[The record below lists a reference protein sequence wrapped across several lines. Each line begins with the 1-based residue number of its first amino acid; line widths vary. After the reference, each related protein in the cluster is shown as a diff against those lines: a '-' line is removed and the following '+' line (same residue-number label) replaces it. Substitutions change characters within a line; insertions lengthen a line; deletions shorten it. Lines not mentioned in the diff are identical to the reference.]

1 MLLFLNQKKFFPLI
15 ILLLQ
20 MILILINSS
29 TTDFEMERVCSAG
42 NYDEYEQKTGYRTA
56 QHYADDDSMEI
67 TSAHPFY
74 RSLFMTT
81 EKDNLNLFVKSI
93 GFELFIVALG
103 GFTLV
108 NYIVFTIVWCVHKG
122 MFRILSEKEKAERQQ
137 TKCKYCKFFL
147 MFLFLLI
154 SSALSVFGII
164 FMKTFKNYINL
175 SDCGYLHFTNHGL
188 FGDNDNFAGTYN
200 LREAFANYTY
210 SLNSIQ
216 NFYSRMNLF
225 NNNISSINQEFNE
238 RLESNNDL
246 VTDNSVISPNPDK
259 GLFDFISTNYQTIYG
274 PYTNSSTILGII
286 YKYYNERIEPVL
298 DTLDDIKDDYRHF
311 LTYKNDYITEIEKY
325 SIYFDIMT
333 QMYQIL
339 NNNIGRVLNDYTDEG
354 VNVVYYLMYII
365 YIAFPATT
373 LSIIVLIFIY
383 VCKKE
388 VGICIVK
395 YMRIIIHVLWN
406 TLFIF
411 TTLGFLLSGYIGT
424 YRRYSYDLTPS
435 FNYLISSS
443 LIQDPNSKENIF
455 QEFAGNSTISRSVKL
470 FSACYNSSQST
481 NIAKILEIT
490 DNLLLYFNKLYQDYN
505 LLLHYMYNNNINED
519 ISPYLTEKEA
529 LIDTYLFNI
538 SKTTSSNTHRENDVS
553 RYFSILNKYT
563 DFGNDDTY
571 QIDCVTKMY
580 DIWTTNRAD
589 CPNGYI
595 YSLDGSQDKN
605 CLVIS
610 DSEWTENAIHLRYLP
625 ICRLKGSGGSTGDQ
639 INKYLKRIKQFYES
653 NKQLVTNM
661 QNGIDILLELYQEL
675 IDSFNTEMRLDNNTF
690 LNFTL
695 PFSKFTFEED
705 IYNVFD
711 CGILRQDLI
720 DFYHIVRS
728 KLNTICIAHL
738 VILLLLCIFNVAGIY
753 FLITVLYTFYRK
765 ETNPTKKKTSK
776 SSRAS
781 EDKILSI
788 NKSKKR
794 KSTKKQTGKGKTKSK
809 LYVSM
814 GKHVTSETPSSSSNE
829 KLRSSEQSNETSQNE
844 EEEEESDEKTGNSK
858 SSSNQRSSE
867 QGSSEQRSSGQGSSQ
882 ESGSTR
888 KSKSNYESESD
899 NKRRKKKKKKYEEEE
914 EEEEEIESGVR
925 DDGSAMS

>member
-1 MLLFLNQKKFFPLI
+1 MFLFHNQKKIFSLT
-15 ILLLQ
+15 
-20 MILILINSS
+20 ILILQIIIVLINSS

-42 NYDEYEQKTGYRTA
+42 NFDDYEQKTGYRTA
-56 QHYADDDSMEI
+56 QHYADDDGMEI

-74 RSLFMTT
+74 RSLFMTR

-103 GFTLV
+103 GFTFV
-108 NYIVFTIVWCVHKG
+108 NYIVFIIVWSVHKG
-122 MFRILSEKEKAERQQ
+122 MFRILSEKEKAEKQQ

-164 FMKTFKNYINL
+164 FMKAFKNSINL

-188 FGDNDNFAGTYN
+188 FGDNQNFAGTYN

-210 SLNSIQ
+210 SLNSID

-238 RLESNNDL
+238 RLTDCNTL
-246 VTDNSVISPNPDK
+246 VTVNSVISPNPDK
-259 GLFDFISTNYQTIYG
+259 GLFDFISTNYQSIYG
-274 PYTNSSTILGII
+274 PYTNDSTILGII
-286 YKYYNERIEPVL
+286 YKYYDERIVPVL
-298 DTLDDIKDDYRHF
+298 DALEEIKGDYRHF
-311 LTYKNDYITEIEKY
+311 LQYKQDYITEIEKY

-339 NNNIGRVLNDYTDEG
+339 NNNIGRVYNDYTDEG
-354 VNVVYYLMYII
+354 VNTVYYLMYII

-373 LSIIVLIFIY
+373 LTIIVLIFIY

-388 VGICIVK
+388 VGICIAK
-395 YMRIIIHVLWN
+395 YIRIIIHVLWN
-406 TLFIF
+406 ILFVF

-424 YRRYSYDLTPS
+424 YRRYSYDLAPS
-435 FNYLISSS
+435 FNYLISSG
-443 LIQDPNSKENIF
+443 LIQNPNSEENIF
-455 QEFAGNSTISRSVKL
+455 QDFAGNSTISRSVKL
-470 FSACYNSSQST
+470 FAACYNSSQST
-481 NIAKILEIT
+481 NIANILDIT

-505 LLLHYMYNNNINED
+505 TLLHYIYNNNLNED
-519 ISPYLTEKEA
+519 LSPYISDKEA
-529 LIDTYLFNI
+529 LINTFLFNI
-538 SKTTSSNTHRENDVS
+538 SKATSANTHRENDIS
-553 RYFSILNKYT
+553 RYFAIVNRYT

-580 DIWTTNRAD
+580 DYWTTNREN
-589 CPNGYI
+589 CPDEYV
-595 YSLDGSQDKN
+595 YTLDGSHDKN
-605 CLVIS
+605 CLVIT
-610 DSEWTENAIHLRYLP
+610 DSEWTENMIRLRYLP

-639 INKYLKRIKQFYES
+639 IDKYLSRIKKFYES
-653 NKQLVTNM
+653 NKQLIINM
-661 QNGIDILLELYQEL
+661 ENGIDLLLDKYQEL
-675 IDSFNTEMRLDNNTF
+675 INSFNTEMRLDNNTF

-728 KLNTICIAHL
+728 KLNSICIAHL
-738 VILLLLCIFNVAGIY
+738 VLLLLLCIFNVAGIY

-765 ETNPTKKKTSK
+765 ETKPGKKKTSS
-776 SSRAS
+776 SSRNS
-781 EDKILSI
+781 DGKVLTI
-788 NKSKKR
+788 NKSKKKTTR
-794 KSTKKQTGKGKTKSK
+794 RDKKDNTKGKTKSK

-814 GKHVTSETPSSSSNE
+814 GKNASSETPTSSSNE
-829 KLRSSEQSNETSQNE
+829 NLRSSSGENETSQNE
-844 EEEEESDEKTGNSK
+844 EEEESEEKTKNSRTSSYQSSSKSKQRSSQKSGSGSGSNSK
-858 SSSNQRSSE
+858 S
-867 QGSSEQRSSGQGSSQ
+867 
-882 ESGSTR
+882 
-888 KSKSNYESESD
+888 KSYESEKE
-899 NKRRKKKKKKYEEEE
+899 NKKRKKRKKKEEEEEE